1 MKKILAVL
9 MCAVLALGI
18 VGCGGAGGD
27 GKTISSAADLAGCKI
42 AVQEGTTGDFYVT
55 DEVENSE
62 VARFKK
68 PTDAVMELINGRVDA
83 VVIDELPAKRLVEA
97 NEGKVKILDDILT
110 TEEYAIAVN
119 KGQSDLLAEID
130 AAINQLHADGTYDI
144 LFDIFITGEDKE
156 LPPVPDYTPDGQII
170 MGTNAEFEPFEYYD
184 DSNQLTGLDVWMAK
198 HVAAIMG
205 KELVVEDMA
214 FDALIAALN
223 TGKVDF
229 VAAAL
234 TNNEE
239 RRQNVDF
246 TQDYF
251 TSSQVIIVVA

>member
-1 MKKILAVL
+1 MKKLLSVL
-9 MCAVLALGI
+9 ICALLALGA
-18 VGCGGAGGD
+18 VGCTSSAQ
-27 GKTISSAADLAGCKI
+27 GKVVASAADLAGSKI
-42 AVQEGTTGDFYVT
+42 AVQEGTTGDYYVT
-55 DEVENSE
+55 DEVEGSE

-97 NEGKVKILDDILT
+97 NPGKVKILSDILT

-119 KGQSDLLAEID
+119 KGQAGLLAEVD
-130 AAINQLHADGTYDI
+130 AAIDALHADGTFDT
-144 LFDIFITGEDKE
+144 LFDIFITGEDKPI
-156 LPPVPDYTPDGQII
+156 PPVPDYTPDGQII

-184 DSNQLTGLDVWMAK
+184 DDNQLTGFDVWMAK
-198 HVAAIMG
+198 HIAAKMG

-251 TSSQVIIVVA
+251 ASSQVIIVPA